1 MAVNDE
7 ANRGS
12 APRRIGERLGS
23 DLRLRVA
30 AAVALGLAALVI
42 AWTGA
47 FVFVAFWWAA
57 SVIVLGEWQ
66 RIVRGDRLVER
77 VAIGALALAVA
88 ALFAMHSY
96 ALSATA
102 TLAAGA
108 LAVGWFAGP
117 AAWIWA
123 GAGVLYAGAL
133 IVSLGLLRASPSYG
147 LPAILWLFAVVW
159 GTDVA
164 AYFGGRLI
172 GGPRLWPSVSPGK
185 TWSGAAAGAF
195 AGAAFGLLLSG
206 WTNRI
211 DLLFWLGLAAAIVA
225 ELGDLFESALKRR
238 FGVKDFEPP
247 HPGPRRP
254 HGQARRLH
262 RRIRLR
268 RAVRRRQH
276 QRLLHRQRAV
286 SMVSRHAVSRAAAA
300 RVGARPRSLAILGA
314 TGSIGRSCARVI
326 GAAPGRFSVASV
338 ASGRDGAAL
347 ARLAVKLG
355 AEFAAVADP
364 AGYGDLKAALAGSR
378 IEAAAGIEAVREA
391 ALRQADLVVSAI
403 VGAAGLEPTF
413 AAIAAGRTVAL
424 ANKETLVCA
433 GGAVMRMAKR
443 SGALLLPMDSEHNAL
458 FQAIGARNPDTIEMM
473 TITASGGPFREWSA
487 ERIASATRE
496 EALAHPNWVMGP
508 KVTVDSAGLMNKGL
522 ELIEAHFL
530 FGLPPERLD
539 VVVHPQS
546 IVHGL
551 IAFADGS
558 LIAGMASPDMRTP
571 IAHCLA
577 YPDRIVSGVRAP
589 DLAAL
594 GRLTFE
600 RADLD
605 RFPALGLAI
614 DALKAGGGAPTALNA
629 ANEVAVAAFLDRRIG
644 FGDIAR
650 LVSRTISAMQAAE
663 ELAAPADVAHALA
676 IYHIAVDR
684 ASGLLA

>member
-1 MAVNDE
+1 
-7 ANRGS
+7 
-12 APRRIGERLGS
+12 
-23 DLRLRVA
+23 
-30 AAVALGLAALVI
+30 
-42 AWTGA
+42 
-47 FVFVAFWWAA
+47 
-57 SVIVLGEWQ
+57 
-66 RIVRGDRLVER
+66 
-77 VAIGALALAVA
+77 
-88 ALFAMHSY
+88 
-96 ALSATA
+96 
-102 TLAAGA
+102 
-108 LAVGWFAGP
+108 
-117 AAWIWA
+117 
-123 GAGVLYAGAL
+123 
-133 IVSLGLLRASPSYG
+133 
-147 LPAILWLFAVVW
+147 
-159 GTDVA
+159 
-164 AYFGGRLI
+164 
-172 GGPRLWPSVSPGK
+172 
-185 TWSGAAAGAF
+185 
-195 AGAAFGLLLSG
+195 
-206 WTNRI
+206 
-211 DLLFWLGLAAAIVA
+211 
-225 ELGDLFESALKRR
+225 
-238 FGVKDFEPP
+238 
-247 HPGPRRP
+247 
-254 HGQARRLH
+254 
-262 RRIRLR
+262 
-268 RAVRRRQH
+268 
-276 QRLLHRQRAV
+276 
-286 SMVSRHAVSRAAAA
+286 MVSQQAVSRAAA
-300 RVGARPRSLAILGA
+300 RVGTRPRRLAILGA
-314 TGSIGRSCARVI
+314 TGSIGRSCAQVI
-326 GAAPGRFSVASV
+326 GAAPGRFAVASV

-347 ARLAVKLG
+347 ARLAVELG

-364 AGYGDLKAALAGSR
+364 AGYGDLKAALAGSGV
-378 IEAAAGIEAVREA
+378 EAAAGIEAVREA

-413 AAIAAGRTVAL
+413 AAVAAGRTVAL

-458 FQAIGARNPDTIEMM
+458 FQAIGARDPDTIEMM
-473 TITASGGPFREWSA
+473 TITASGGPFREWNA
-487 ERIASATRE
+487 DRIASATRE

-650 LVSRTISAMQAAE
+650 LVAHTLSAMQAAG

-676 IYHIAVDR
+676 IHHIAVDR